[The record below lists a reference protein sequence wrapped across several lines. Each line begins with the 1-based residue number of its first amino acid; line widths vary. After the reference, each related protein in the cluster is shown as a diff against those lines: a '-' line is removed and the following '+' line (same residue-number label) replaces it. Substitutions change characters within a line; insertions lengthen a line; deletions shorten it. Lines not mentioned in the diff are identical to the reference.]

1 MVTGCY
7 PREYLSRPP
16 HSCCPKGIAIR
27 NSPIYRVRSI
37 LLRRI
42 FLSLLP
48 LKPSTDSRTGSM
60 LTTYRYYSPKS
71 TRSATSQYFS
81 TSCIRSVHYLG
92 TPQLNG
98 GRPQAYASSPIY
110 YYFSR
115 RVLYTP
121 TSLRILWGIFYHFR
135 RDLRL
140 NFFHSDW
147 ISRTSRNHRL
157 NFPHSLLPTATTFP
171 FHIKSPL
178 RLWSSSMILTF
189 RRCRMTIP
197 ICFHLLMRILLL

>member
-1 MVTGCY
+1 MMTRYY
-7 PREYLSRPP
+7 PREYLSGPP
-16 HSCCPKGIAIR
+16 HPCCPKRIAIW

-48 LKPSTDSRTGSM
+48 LKPSTNSRTGSM

-71 TRSATSQYFS
+71 TRSAASQYFS

-98 GRPQAYASSPIY
+98 GKPQAHASSPIY
-110 YYFSR
+110 YYLPR
-115 RVLYTP
+115 RVLYTS
-121 TSLRILWGIFYHFR
+121 TSLRILWGIFYYLR
-135 RDLRL
+135 RGLRL
-140 NFFHSDW
+140 NFFYSDW
-147 ISRTSRNHRL
+147 ISRTSRNHRF
-157 NFPHSLLPTATTFP
+157 NFSHSLLPTTTTFS

-178 RLWSSSMILTF
+178 RLRSSSMILTF